1 MARGPNRFSPDGDH
15 GGGLLGGGCMNPL
28 RSVFVELL
36 GWADNAGPLPL
47 SFAVVGIL
55 LGMVLL
61 VVGVALA
68 AVAGRVVLGAV
79 VVLVSV
85 GLLFGTVASRP
96 S

>member
-1 MARGPNRFSPDGDH
+1 
-15 GGGLLGGGCMNPL
+15 MNPL
-28 RSVFVELL
+28 RSVLVELL

-47 SFAVVGIL
+47 SLAAVGIL
-55 LGMVLL
+55 LGVVLL

-68 AVAGRVVLGAV
+68 AVADRIVLGIV
-79 VVLVSV
+79 VVLAGV

>member
-1 MARGPNRFSPDGDH
+1 MGRST
-15 GGGLLGGGCMNPL
+15 NPL

-47 SFAVVGIL
+47 GFAAAGIL
-55 LGMVLL
+55 IGVVLL
-61 VVGVALA
+61 VVGVTLA
-68 AVAGRVVLGAV
+68 AVAGHVVLGV
-79 VVLVSV
+79 VIVLVGV

>member
-1 MARGPNRFSPDGDH
+1 
-15 GGGLLGGGCMNPL
+15 MNPL

-47 SFAVVGIL
+47 SLAVLGIL
-55 LGMVLL
+55 LGVVLL

-68 AVAGRVVLGAV
+68 AVAGHVVLGV
-79 VVLVSV
+79 VVGLVGV
-85 GLLFGTVASRP
+85 GLLFGTATSRP

>member
-1 MARGPNRFSPDGDH
+1 
-15 GGGLLGGGCMNPL
+15 MNPL
-28 RSVFVELL
+28 RSLFVELL

-55 LGMVLL
+55 LGVVLL

-79 VVLVSV
+79 VLLVGV

>member
-1 MARGPNRFSPDGDH
+1 MGRS
-15 GGGLLGGGCMNPL
+15 MNSL

-47 SFAVVGIL
+47 SFAVAGIL
-55 LGMVLL
+55 LGVVLL
-61 VVGVALA
+61 AVGVALA
-68 AVAGRVVLGAV
+68 AVAGHVVVGVV
-79 VVLVSV
+79 VVLVGV